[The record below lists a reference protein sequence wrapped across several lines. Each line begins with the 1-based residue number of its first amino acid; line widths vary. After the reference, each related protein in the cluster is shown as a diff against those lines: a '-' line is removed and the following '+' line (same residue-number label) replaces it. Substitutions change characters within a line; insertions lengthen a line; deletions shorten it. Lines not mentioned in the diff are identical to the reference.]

1 MKQDFDFR
9 LAEAPPGTPAAD
21 GTLDLIPVVDTA
33 EDGTPILEGQTDGS
47 VLALDPV
54 PPGEQ
59 GALLAVCK
67 RMGTDGR
74 IAVLGYVPA
83 AAAAVAAARVAGQ
96 GDIVLRT
103 GRSMLRLTADG
114 RVRIKADDMTLDSN
128 GRLALSGAFIDLN

>member
-1 MKQDFDFR
+1 MKQDFEFR
-9 LAEAPPGTPAAD
+9 PAESPPDAPASD
-21 GTLDLIPVVDTA
+21 GTLDLIPVIESEA
-33 EDGTPILEGQTDGS
+33 DGTPILEGQTGGS

-54 PPGEQ
+54 PQGTD

-74 IAVLGYVPA
+74 VAVLGYVPA
-83 AAAAVAAARVAGQ
+83 ATAAVAGARVAGL

-103 GRSMLRLTADG
+103 GRSMLRLTPDG
-114 RVRIKADDMTLDSN
+114 RIRIKADDMTLDSN

>member
-1 MKQDFDFR
+1 MKQNFDFR
-9 LAEAPPGTPAAD
+9 PAGAPPDASSSD

-33 EDGTPILEGQTDGS
+33 EDGTPILEGQSGGS

-54 PPGEQ
+54 PEGAQ

-74 IAVLGYVPA
+74 LAVLGYVPA
-83 AAAAVAAARVAGQ
+83 ATAVLAGGRVAGTEE
-96 GDIVLRT
+96 IVLRT
-103 GRSMLRLTADG
+103 GRSMLRLTPDG
-114 RVRIKADDMTLDSN
+114 RIRIKAEDVTVDSN

>member
-9 LAEAPPGTPAAD
+9 PADSPPDASASD
-21 GTLDLIPVVDTA
+21 GTLDLIPVIDTEA
-33 EDGTPILEGQTDGS
+33 DGTPILEGQTDGS

-54 PPGEQ
+54 PA
-59 GALLAVCK
+59 GAQDGLLAVCK

-83 AAAAVAAARVAGQ
+83 AKAAVAGAKVAGL

-103 GRSMLRLTADG
+103 GRSMLRLTPDG

>member
-9 LAEAPPGTPAAD
+9 LAGTPPDASSAD
-21 GTLDLIPVVDTA
+21 GTLDLIPVIDSEA
-33 EDGTPILEGQTDGS
+33 DGTPILEGQTDGS

-54 PPGEQ
+54 PDRSD

-67 RMGTDGR
+67 RMGTDDR

-83 AAAAVAAARVAGQ
+83 AAAAVAGARVAGL

-103 GRSMLRLTADG
+103 GRSMLRLTPDG
-114 RVRIKADDMTLDSN
+114 RIRIKADDMTLDSN